1 MRNPLSATHMTR
13 SELRWVAVAALAVA
27 LLSSLPYV
35 VVAATTPNDLRFG
48 GALVTPIDAQSYF
61 AKMRQGYAGA
71 WLFRLPY
78 TVNDEPDAFLFT
90 FYLALG
96 HLARLA
102 GLSLPAVYHLA
113 RGLGGWALLLSVYA
127 LIARVF
133 DTPGDRRRAWLFV
146 ALTSGLGWIGLASAD
161 VSIPESNT
169 FFSILTNPHFPASMA
184 LMLIIYMSVLDGRR
198 LRASLASLGLAI
210 LQPFAPMAVYAGIA
224 ANWIIRAQLG
234 RGDSLLRQMKTA
246 AMAGLSIAPLMLY
259 FYLATQRDP
268 ILSQWSAQNL
278 TPSPPPGEYLVG
290 YGLLGVLAIPGARA
304 ALRRGR
310 DVDVLLL
317 AWALSSTLLL
327 YAPFPLQRR
336 FSLGLHIPLV
346 LLAVMGLRSATVK
359 VASGDASYRWWGRIA
374 FILSLPTT
382 LLLVGIMS
390 TAAMRPPDGR
400 LFFSAD
406 EAAAFDWLRLA
417 SHAPREPVVIAAPE
431 TGLFLPAWAGVR
443 VIYGH
448 PFETLD
454 AANTRSKVERFFAG
468 TADRADVLR
477 DVDYIFFG
485 PREKKL
491 GEADPGWQP
500 VFESGD
506 VTIYA
511 AP

>member
-1 MRNPLSATHMTR
+1 MTR
-13 SELRWVAVAALAVA
+13 SELRWAAIAALAVA

-35 VVAATTPNDLRFG
+35 VVAATTPADVRFG
-48 GALVTPIDAQSYF
+48 GALITPIDAQSYF
-61 AKMRQGYAGA
+61 AKMRQGYDGA

-78 TVNDEPDAFLFT
+78 TVNDEADAFVYT
-90 FYLALG
+90 FFLALG
-96 HLARLA
+96 HLARLT
-102 GLSLPAVYHLA
+102 GLSLTAVYHLA
-113 RGLGGWALLLSVYA
+113 RGLGGWALLMSVYA

-133 DTPGDRRRAWLFV
+133 DRHGERRRAWLFV
-146 ALTSGLGWIGLASAD
+146 ALTSGLGWIGLASTD

-184 LMLIIYMSVLDGRR
+184 LMLIIYMSVLDGML

-210 LQPFAPMAVYAGIA
+210 LQPFAPIAVFVGLLMS
-224 ANWIIRAQLG
+224 WIVGWSIGHRRA
-234 RGDSLLRQMKTA
+234 SLWPQVKTA
-246 AMAGLSIAPLMLY
+246 LIAGLSIAPLMIY
-259 FYLATQRDP
+259 FYLAVQGDP
-268 ILSQWSAQNL
+268 VLRGWSAQNL
-278 TPSPPPGEYLVG
+278 TPSPPLSEYLIG
-290 YGLLGVLAIPGARA
+290 YGLIWLLAIPGARA
-304 ALRRGR
+304 ALRRRR
-310 DVDVLLL
+310 DVDVLLV
-317 AWALSSTLLL
+317 AWALSSALLL

-346 LLAVMGLRSATVK
+346 LLAVMGLRSATAK
-359 VASGDASYRWWGRIA
+359 AASGDASYRWWGRIA
-374 FILSLPTT
+374 FIFSLPTT
-382 LLLVGIMS
+382 LLLMAIMS
-390 TAAMRPPDGR
+390 TATMRPPDGR
-400 LFFSAD
+400 LFFSAN

-417 SHAPREPVVIAAPE
+417 AHAPRKPVVIAAPE
-431 TGLFLPAWAGVR
+431 TGLFLPAWADVR

-454 AANTRSKVERFFAG
+454 AAETRSKVESFFAG
-468 TADRADVLR
+468 TADRTDMLR
-477 DVDYIFFG
+477 GVDYIFFG